1 LAVLKLRKGA
11 IRRESN
17 VTENIKRDM
26 IKGKIE
32 RKGVR
37 LMLIWEENKEKSASK
52 SKHKKSRGGHFGKG
66 EEGEI
71 FFLDQN

>member
-1 LAVLKLRKGA
+1 
-11 IRRESN
+11 
-17 VTENIKRDM
+17 M

-71 FFLDQN
+71 FFLDQNQTPGLRKVQTVQDVFIYMKF